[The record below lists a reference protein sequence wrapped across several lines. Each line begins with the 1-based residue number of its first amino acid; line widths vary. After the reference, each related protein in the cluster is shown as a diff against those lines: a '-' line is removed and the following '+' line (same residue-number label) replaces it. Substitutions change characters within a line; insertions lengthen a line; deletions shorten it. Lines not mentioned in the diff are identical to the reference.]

1 MPTKEP
7 SYEVTDE
14 AIRSGSEIVTDFI
27 ATLKTDPVLDGP
39 TVSVID
45 DLYGDERLTVTNL
58 LRYLEE
64 ARGKTNV

>member
-1 MPTKEP
+1 MSKKDSNNGSPE
-7 SYEVTDE
+7 S
-14 AIRSGSEIVTDFI
+14 AIRSGPEIVAAFI
-27 ATLKTDPVLDGP
+27 AGLKTDPTLDGQ

-45 DLYGDERLTVTNL
+45 ALNGDDRLTVTNL